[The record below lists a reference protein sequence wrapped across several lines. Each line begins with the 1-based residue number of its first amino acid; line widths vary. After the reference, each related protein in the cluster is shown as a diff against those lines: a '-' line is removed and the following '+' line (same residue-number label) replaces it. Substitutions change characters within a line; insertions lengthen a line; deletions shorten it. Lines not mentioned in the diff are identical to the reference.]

1 MAEEILSPVREMM
14 QGSYFYESTSVG
26 KSRKSKSCSLCSRT
40 IPAGST
46 VIGAKL
52 FNDEFYQ
59 VDFCESCLETHKE
72 ELSLMKERK
81 LDDY

>member
-1 MAEEILSPVREMM
+1 MEEVLSPVREMM
-14 QGSYFYESTSVG
+14 QGSCFYESTSVG

-40 IPAGST
+40 IPAGSA

-52 FNDEFYQ
+52 FNSEFYQ
-59 VDFCESCLETHKE
+59 VDFCEKCLETHKE
-72 ELSLMKERK
+72 ELSSMKQGN